1 MNYTASHIKFVFLLL
16 TGFILASCEKVIDVN
31 INNVNKKYV
40 IEGTITDNLNSCRV
54 SLSQTLDITDSNQFK
69 GVKGAIITL
78 QEDNKTPL
86 QLKDNGEGI
95 YGANIAGKPGHRY
108 TLLVKIGNDHFSA
121 TSVMP
126 QKVKFDS
133 LFVTERMFLGKMR
146 KIATVAFKD
155 PPGKGNAY
163 RFTQLTDGKKEN
175 SIFIFDDNLID
186 GRPVINELLIFGD
199 DERSLKKGDQ
209 LTVEMRCIEMPVYL
223 YWYSLTQGALGQNQS
238 ASPANPVSNITG
250 GAIGYFSAN
259 TFEAKTMT
267 VK

>member
-16 TGFILASCEKVIDVN
+16 TGFILASCEKVIDIN

-69 GVKGAIITL
+69 GVKGAIITI

-146 KIATVAFKD
+146 KIATVTFKD

-163 RFTQLTDGKKEN
+163 RFTQFSDGKKEN
-175 SIFIFDDNLID
+175 TIFVFDDNLLD
-186 GRPVINELLIFGD
+186 GRMVINELLTFGS
-199 DERSLKKGDQ
+199 DEYNLKGGDQ